1 MRSGLVF
8 VLLAAGCVAPRSLTV
23 GQMAAPVGRGA
34 TEVGVFGGILY
45 GSQTDPALTDRSQ
58 TIHRVFGAPTAEA
71 NVQHGFNDTFA
82 LNLHASNAGLEPG
95 LKVTLNRSRV
105 AHVALL
111 PAFGLGYG
119 SYASSTLVDGGNG
132 LLMET
137 APSAVTSF
145 TFLAGLKVLVSHRSG
160 FFAGVGYDLL
170 YNRSLSTQDRG
181 GPAPAQTLIQSLTHQ
196 VSASVGFDFVI
207 GSMVHLRPEVAFAV
221 YPGGS
226 KTIATLVPPANV
238 VNDGGAGGF
247 GFAILPGLSIAVA
260 SPVRELTDDERE
272 EEKAAKPKRR
282 KSDGES
288 DDDDEDEAPKAKR
301 SRSSDDD

>member
-8 VLLAAGCVAPRSLTV
+8 ALVAAGCVAPRSLTV
-23 GQMAAPVGRGA
+23 GQLAAPVGRGA
-34 TEVGVFGGILY
+34 TEVGVFGGVLY
-45 GSQTDPALTDRSQ
+45 GAQTDPTLTDKSQ
-58 TIHRVFGAPTAEA
+58 AVHRVFGAPTAEA

-95 LKVTLNRSRV
+95 LKITLNRSRV

-111 PAFGLGYG
+111 PAVGLGYG
-119 SYASSTLVDGGNG
+119 SYASSTLVDDGNG
-132 LLMET
+132 LLVET
-137 APSAVTSF
+137 APASVTSF

-170 YNRSLSTQDRG
+170 YHRSLSTQDRG
-181 GPAPAQTLIQSLTHQ
+181 GPAPAQTLTQSLSHQ

-207 GSMVHLRPEVAFAV
+207 GAMVHLRPEVAFAV

-226 KTIATLVPPANV
+226 KSIATLVPPANV

-247 GFAILPGLSIAVA
+247 GFVVLPGLSIAVA
-260 SPVRELTDDERE
+260 SPVRELSADERE
-272 EEKAAKPKRR
+272 EEKAATPKRR
-282 KSDGES
+282 KSDGERDE
-288 DDDDEDEAPKAKR
+288 DDDDEEAPKSTR
-301 SRSSDDD
+301 SRSSDD